1 MLQQMGPI
9 LYKDGVPYEVRLTL
23 KGRCFAFCF
32 NLLNL
37 LNGRRKESKS
47 GGPQKE

>member
-23 KGRCFAFCF
+23 KGRIYAIF
-32 NLLNL
+32 LNVL
-37 LNGRRKESKS
+37 KRLNERRKGSK
-47 GGPQKE
+47 GRHTEEG